1 MFSSLDVSVLAHAT
15 EDENKIINL
24 ILNYFNKSSQS
35 KQVKIIKTEGHWKNP
50 ITRINITFQ
59 KNIEEYF
66 SDIMKDLATIYGKEE
81 LDLYLKNNVDL
92 RGSIYIRLDKQKLC
106 DGKLDLSDNDAIRL
120 VFRRKGKFEK

>member
-15 EDENKIINL
+15 EDENKIISL
-24 ILNYFNKSSQS
+24 ILSYFDKSSQS

-50 ITRINITFQ
+50 ITRIDITFL

-66 SDIMKDLATIYGKEE
+66 NDIMKDLTTIYGKEE

-106 DGKLDLSDNDAIRL
+106 DGKLELSDNDAIRL